1 MKKNYSRHILLA
13 SVLSLSL
20 CGLHAQKKNAEQ
32 TSEKKPVQA
41 LGLFKLDR
49 VQSKSMTGPRAILGS
64 QLELTDANT
73 FTQVD
78 LISEKSGMQ
87 HQRFDQYYDKVR
99 VEFSSPVIHSEK
111 GIPVAISGEFYAVKD
126 LSTTPAIS
134 AQQGF
139 QNALRQV
146 GAQQYLWEYPD
157 AAQEIDYQ
165 KPEGEL
171 VVLPYITDAGTTMKL
186 AYKYDIYAT
195 YPLSRG
201 EVYVDA
207 QKGEVLFYNSI
218 IKHVDSFGHVGEIA
232 ATVKTADE
240 AKKALEN
247 YDALAYITGSAATRY
262 SGTRSIETALS
273 GGSYILA
280 DAGRKL
286 YTRDAKN
293 QAPGSTYP
301 YINNYDQFTDND
313 NNWTSAEHSVN
324 KDDAALDAHW
334 GAMMT
339 YDYFLSQ
346 HNRNS
351 YDNNG
356 AQIRSYVH
364 VDVNYDNAFWN
375 GSVMSYGD
383 GSSNGQ
389 EGNGYFD
396 ALTSLDVAAHEIGH
410 AVCTYTANLAYQRE
424 SGGLNEGFSDIW
436 GAAVEFYAKGNGN
449 ETNPNPEIW
458 LIGDEIDRR
467 AGSAALRS
475 MSDPKSLG
483 QPDTYGGTYWKEP
496 NCGTPTR
503 TNDYCGVHTNSG
515 VLNHWFYLT
524 SVGGAGTN
532 DVGDSYSVNGIG
544 VTKAACISYRT
555 ESLYLSSNST
565 YADARAASIQA
576 AIDLYG
582 AGGAE
587 EQAVTNAWYAVNV
600 GSAYG
605 ETPPV
610 EYCTSQGNSVAD
622 EYIGRV
628 QLGSIDNTSGASSGY
643 TNHTAIS
650 TELTRGSAATITI
663 TPVWRGTVYA
673 EGYAVWID
681 YNQNGSFTDNGELVF
696 SRAASTSTSVS
707 GSFTVPASALDGST
721 RMRVSMKYNGI
732 PSSCETFSYGE
743 VEDYT
748 ITFGGGTAD
757 TEAPSAPTNL
767 AASNITETTLDL
779 NWNASTDNVGV
790 TGYDVYQGASLLGTV
805 TGTSASITGL
815 TADTAYSFSVQAKD
829 AAGNVSASSNTVNVT
844 TAGGVTADTEAPSAP
859 TNLAASN
866 ITETTLDLNWN
877 ASTDNVGVT
886 GYDVYQG
893 ASLLGTVTGT
903 SASITGLTADTAYSF
918 SVQAKDAAGNVSA
931 SSNTVN
937 VTTAGGVTADTEAPS
952 APTNLAASNI
962 TETTLDL
969 NWNASTD
976 NVGVTGYDVYQGT
989 SLLGTVTGTSA
1000 SITGLTADTAFSF
1013 SVQAKDAAGNVSASS
1028 NTVNVTTAGGVTAD
1042 TEAPSTPTNL
1052 AASNVT
1058 ETTLDLSWNA
1068 STDNVGVTG
1077 YDVYQGSSLLGSVTG
1092 TSASITGLTANTAYT
1107 FSVRAKDAA
1116 GNVST
1121 AASVNVTTAG
1131 GGGPLDDTLIA
1142 SYFETGWD
1150 GWIDGGGDC
1159 ARYAGSRSPE
1169 GTYSIQLRDNS
1180 GVASSM
1186 TSPEFDLSAYDNIE
1200 ISFSLYAYSM
1210 EYGED
1215 FWVRYNDGSGWQ
1227 TVAAYAQ
1234 GTSFNNNTF
1243 YTATI
1248 NLPATS
1254 YNLTSTGSFRFQCDA
1269 SANGDL
1275 VYIDEVVIRG
1285 TATAGVNGIVEA
1297 AAPQTFGGESF
1308 ADQPDFEGDFVVY
1321 PSPAVDLARVQLML
1335 DIEDKPVDVM
1345 LSVYDIKGS
1354 RVLTKEYSNLTEA
1367 AFTEELDVTNFKSG
1381 VYFVEI
1387 TSQSGMKE
1395 TAKFIKK

>member
-1 MKKNYSRHILLA
+1 M
-13 SVLSLSL
+13 
-20 CGLHAQKKNAEQ
+20 
-32 TSEKKPVQA
+32 
-41 LGLFKLDR
+41 
-49 VQSKSMTGPRAILGS
+49 QSKSMTGPRIILGS
-64 QLELTDANT
+64 QLELTDDNT

-87 HQRFDQYYDKVR
+87 HQRFDQYYDNVR

-111 GIPVAISGEFYAVKD
+111 GTPTAISGEFYAVKD

-134 AQQGF
+134 PQQGF
-139 QNALRQV
+139 QNALRQI
-146 GAQQYLWEYPD
+146 GAQHYLWEYPD

-165 KPEGEL
+165 KPAGEL

-195 YPLSRG
+195 FPLSRG

-207 QKGEVLFYNSI
+207 QKGDVLFYNSI

-232 ATVKTADE
+232 ATVRTADE
-240 AKKALEN
+240 AKKALED
-247 YDALAYITGSAATRY
+247 YDALAYVTGSAATRY
-262 SGTRSIETALS
+262 SGTRSIETTLS

-313 NNWTSAEHSVN
+313 NNWTSAEHSAN

-351 YDNNG
+351 FDNNG
-356 AQIRSYVH
+356 TQIRSYVH

-467 AGSAALRS
+467 TGSAALRS

-483 QPDTYGGTYWKEP
+483 QPDTYGGTYWKNP

-515 VLNHWFYLT
+515 VLNHWFYLS
-524 SVGGAGTN
+524 SVGGTGTN
-532 DVGDSYSVNGIG
+532 DVGSSYSVNGIG
-544 VTKAACISYRT
+544 VTKAARISYRT

-582 AGGAE
+582 AGSAE

-610 EYCTSQGNSVAD
+610 DYCTSQGNSVAD

-628 QLGSIDNTSGASSGY
+628 QLGSIDNASGATSGY
-643 TNHTAIS
+643 TDHTAVS
-650 TELTRGSAATITI
+650 TELTRGSSATITI
-663 TPVWRGTVYA
+663 TPVWRGTVYS

-681 YNQNGSFTDNGELVF
+681 YNQNGSFTDSGELVF
-696 SRAASTSTSVS
+696 SQGANQNTSVS
-707 GSFTVPASALDGST
+707 GSFTVPTSALDGST

-767 AASNITETTLDL
+767 AASNVTETTLDL
-779 NWNASTDNVGV
+779 TWTASTDNVGV

-815 TADTAYSFSVQAKD
+815 TADTSYSFSVQAKD
-829 AAGNVSASSNTVNVT
+829 AAGNVSASSNVVNVT
-844 TAGGVTADTEAPSAP
+844 TAGGTTPDTEAPSAP
-859 TNLAASN
+859 TNLTASN
-866 ITETTLDLNWN
+866 VTETTLDLTWT

-893 ASLLGTVTGT
+893 A
-903 SASITGLTADTAYSF
+903 
-918 SVQAKDAAGNVSA
+918 
-931 SSNTVN
+931 
-937 VTTAGGVTADTEAPS
+937 
-952 APTNLAASNI
+952 
-962 TETTLDL
+962 
-969 NWNASTD
+969 
-976 NVGVTGYDVYQGT
+976 
-989 SLLGTVTGTSA
+989 
-1000 SITGLTADTAFSF
+1000 
-1013 SVQAKDAAGNVSASS
+1013 
-1028 NTVNVTTAGGVTAD
+1028 
-1042 TEAPSTPTNL
+1042 
-1052 AASNVT
+1052 
-1058 ETTLDLSWNA
+1058 
-1068 STDNVGVTG
+1068 
-1077 YDVYQGSSLLGSVTG
+1077 SLLGSVTG

-1107 FSVRAKDAA
+1107 FTVNAKDAA
-1116 GNVST
+1116 GNSS
-1121 AASVNVTTAG
+1121 AGASVNVTTADG
-1131 GGGPLDDTLIA
+1131 GGGPIDDTLIA

-1169 GTYSIQLRDNS
+1169 GSYSIQLRDNS

-1186 TSPEFDLSAYDNIE
+1186 TSPVFDLSAYDNVE
-1200 ISFSLYAYSM
+1200 ISFSMYAYSM
-1210 EYGED
+1210 ENGED

-1227 TVAAYAQ
+1227 TVVAYAR

-1243 YTATI
+1243 YTATV
-1248 NLPATS
+1248 NLPASS
-1254 YNLTSTGSFRFQCDA
+1254 YNLSSTGQFRFQCDA

-1285 TATAGVNGIVEA
+1285 TATAGVNAIVEA
-1297 AAPQTFGGESF
+1297 AAPQTFRGESF
-1308 ADQPDFEGDFVVY
+1308 AEQPDFEGDFVVY
-1321 PSPAVDLARVQLML
+1321 PSPAVDLARVQVML
-1335 DIEDKPVDVM
+1335 DIEDKPVDVV

-1354 RVLTKEYSNLTEA
+1354 RILTKEYSNVTEA
-1367 AFTEELDVTNFKSG
+1367 AFTEELDVTSFKSG

-1387 TSQSGMKE
+1387 TAQGGMKE

>member
-1 MKKNYSRHILLA
+1 
-13 SVLSLSL
+13 
-20 CGLHAQKKNAEQ
+20 
-32 TSEKKPVQA
+32 
-41 LGLFKLDR
+41 
-49 VQSKSMTGPRAILGS
+49 MTGPRIILGS
-64 QLELTDANT
+64 QLELTDDNT

-87 HQRFDQYYDKVR
+87 HQRFDQYYDNVR

-111 GIPVAISGEFYAVKD
+111 GTPTAISGEFYAVKD

-134 AQQGF
+134 PQQGF
-139 QNALRQV
+139 QNALRQI
-146 GAQQYLWEYPD
+146 GAQHYLWEYPD

-165 KPEGEL
+165 KPAGEL

-195 YPLSRG
+195 FPLSRG

-207 QKGEVLFYNSI
+207 QKGDVLFYNSI

-232 ATVKTADE
+232 ATVRTADE
-240 AKKALEN
+240 AKKALED
-247 YDALAYITGSAATRY
+247 YDALAYVTGSAATRY
-262 SGTRSIETALS
+262 SGTRSIETTLS

-313 NNWTSAEHSVN
+313 NNWTSAEHSAN

-351 YDNNG
+351 FDNNG
-356 AQIRSYVH
+356 TQIRSYVH

-467 AGSAALRS
+467 TGSAALRS

-483 QPDTYGGTYWKEP
+483 QPDTYGGTYWKNP

-515 VLNHWFYLT
+515 VLNHWFYLS
-524 SVGGAGTN
+524 SVGGTGTN
-532 DVGDSYSVNGIG
+532 DVGSSYSVNGIG
-544 VTKAACISYRT
+544 VTKAARISYRT

-582 AGGAE
+582 AGSAE

-610 EYCTSQGNSVAD
+610 DYCTSQGNSVAD

-628 QLGSIDNTSGASSGY
+628 QLGSIDNASGATSGY
-643 TNHTAIS
+643 TDHTAVS
-650 TELTRGSAATITI
+650 TELTRGSSATITI
-663 TPVWRGTVYA
+663 TPVWRGTVYS

-681 YNQNGSFTDNGELVF
+681 YNQNGSFTDSGELVF
-696 SRAASTSTSVS
+696 SQGANQNTSVS
-707 GSFTVPASALDGST
+707 GSFTVPTSALDGST

-767 AASNITETTLDL
+767 AASNVTETTLDL
-779 NWNASTDNVGV
+779 TWTASTDNVGV

-815 TADTAYSFSVQAKD
+815 TADTSYSFSVQAKD
-829 AAGNVSASSNTVNVT
+829 AAGNVSASSNVVNVT
-844 TAGGVTADTEAPSAP
+844 TAGGTTPDTEAPSAP
-859 TNLAASN
+859 TNLTASN
-866 ITETTLDLNWN
+866 VTETTLDLTWT

-893 ASLLGTVTGT
+893 A
-903 SASITGLTADTAYSF
+903 
-918 SVQAKDAAGNVSA
+918 
-931 SSNTVN
+931 
-937 VTTAGGVTADTEAPS
+937 
-952 APTNLAASNI
+952 
-962 TETTLDL
+962 
-969 NWNASTD
+969 
-976 NVGVTGYDVYQGT
+976 
-989 SLLGTVTGTSA
+989 
-1000 SITGLTADTAFSF
+1000 
-1013 SVQAKDAAGNVSASS
+1013 
-1028 NTVNVTTAGGVTAD
+1028 
-1042 TEAPSTPTNL
+1042 
-1052 AASNVT
+1052 
-1058 ETTLDLSWNA
+1058 
-1068 STDNVGVTG
+1068 
-1077 YDVYQGSSLLGSVTG
+1077 SLLGSVTG

-1107 FSVRAKDAA
+1107 FTVNAKDAA
-1116 GNVST
+1116 GNSS
-1121 AASVNVTTAG
+1121 AGASVNVTTADG
-1131 GGGPLDDTLIA
+1131 GGGPIDDTLIA

-1169 GTYSIQLRDNS
+1169 GSYSIQLRDNS

-1186 TSPEFDLSAYDNIE
+1186 TSPVFDLSAYDNVE
-1200 ISFSLYAYSM
+1200 ISFSMYAYSM
-1210 EYGED
+1210 ENGED

-1227 TVAAYAQ
+1227 TVVAYAR

-1243 YTATI
+1243 YTATV
-1248 NLPATS
+1248 NLPASS
-1254 YNLTSTGSFRFQCDA
+1254 YNLSSTGQFRFQCDA

-1285 TATAGVNGIVEA
+1285 TATAGVNAIVEA
-1297 AAPQTFGGESF
+1297 AAPQTFRGESF
-1308 ADQPDFEGDFVVY
+1308 AEQPDFEGDFVVY
-1321 PSPAVDLARVQLML
+1321 PSPAVDLARVQVML
-1335 DIEDKPVDVM
+1335 DIEDKPVDVV

-1354 RVLTKEYSNLTEA
+1354 RILTKEYSNVTEA
-1367 AFTEELDVTNFKSG
+1367 AFTEELDVTSFKSG

-1387 TSQSGMKE
+1387 TAQGGMKE

>member
-1 MKKNYSRHILLA
+1 M
-13 SVLSLSL
+13 
-20 CGLHAQKKNAEQ
+20 
-32 TSEKKPVQA
+32 
-41 LGLFKLDR
+41 
-49 VQSKSMTGPRAILGS
+49 QSKSMTGPRIILGS
-64 QLELTDANT
+64 QLELTDDNT

-87 HQRFDQYYDKVR
+87 HQRFDQYYDNVR

-111 GIPVAISGEFYAVKD
+111 GTPTAISGEFYAVKD

-134 AQQGF
+134 PQQGF
-139 QNALRQV
+139 QNALRQI
-146 GAQQYLWEYPD
+146 GAQHYLWEYPD

-165 KPEGEL
+165 KPAGEL

-195 YPLSRG
+195 FPLSRG

-207 QKGEVLFYNSI
+207 QKGDVLFYNSI

-232 ATVKTADE
+232 ATVRTADE
-240 AKKALEN
+240 AKKALED
-247 YDALAYITGSAATRY
+247 YDALAYVTGSAATRY
-262 SGTRSIETALS
+262 SGTRSIETTLS

-313 NNWTSAEHSVN
+313 NNWTSAEHSAN

-351 YDNNG
+351 FDNNG
-356 AQIRSYVH
+356 TQIRSYVH

-467 AGSAALRS
+467 TGSAALRS

-483 QPDTYGGTYWKEP
+483 QPDTYGGTYWKNP

-515 VLNHWFYLT
+515 VLNHWFYLS
-524 SVGGAGTN
+524 SVGGTGTN
-532 DVGDSYSVNGIG
+532 DVGSSYSVNGIG
-544 VTKAACISYRT
+544 VTKAARISYRT

-582 AGGAE
+582 AGSAE

-610 EYCTSQGNSVAD
+610 DYCTSQGNSVAD

-628 QLGSIDNTSGASSGY
+628 QLGSIDNASGATSGY
-643 TNHTAIS
+643 TDHTAVS
-650 TELTRGSAATITI
+650 TELTRGSSATITI
-663 TPVWRGTVYA
+663 TPVWRGTVYS

-681 YNQNGSFTDNGELVF
+681 YNQNGSFTDSGELVF
-696 SRAASTSTSVS
+696 SQGANQNTSVS
-707 GSFTVPASALDGST
+707 GSFTVPTSALDGST

-767 AASNITETTLDL
+767 AASNVTETTLDL
-779 NWNASTDNVGV
+779 TWDASTDNVGVTGYDVYQGTSLLGTVTGTSASITGLTADTSYSFSVQAKDAAGNVSASSNNVNVTTAGGTTADTEAPSAPTNLAASNVTETTLDLTWTASTDNVGV

-815 TADTAYSFSVQAKD
+815 TADTSYSFSVQAKD
-829 AAGNVSASSNTVNVT
+829 AAGNVSASSNVVNVT
-844 TAGGVTADTEAPSAP
+844 TAGGTTPDTEAPSAP
-859 TNLAASN
+859 TNLTASN
-866 ITETTLDLNWN
+866 VTETTLDLTWT

-893 ASLLGTVTGT
+893 A
-903 SASITGLTADTAYSF
+903 
-918 SVQAKDAAGNVSA
+918 
-931 SSNTVN
+931 
-937 VTTAGGVTADTEAPS
+937 
-952 APTNLAASNI
+952 
-962 TETTLDL
+962 
-969 NWNASTD
+969 
-976 NVGVTGYDVYQGT
+976 
-989 SLLGTVTGTSA
+989 
-1000 SITGLTADTAFSF
+1000 
-1013 SVQAKDAAGNVSASS
+1013 
-1028 NTVNVTTAGGVTAD
+1028 
-1042 TEAPSTPTNL
+1042 
-1052 AASNVT
+1052 
-1058 ETTLDLSWNA
+1058 
-1068 STDNVGVTG
+1068 
-1077 YDVYQGSSLLGSVTG
+1077 SLLGSVTG

-1107 FSVRAKDAA
+1107 FTVNAKDAA
-1116 GNVST
+1116 GNSS
-1121 AASVNVTTAG
+1121 AGASVNVTTADG
-1131 GGGPLDDTLIA
+1131 GGGPIDDTLIA

-1169 GTYSIQLRDNS
+1169 GSYSIQLRDNS

-1186 TSPEFDLSAYDNIE
+1186 TSPVFDLSAYDNVE
-1200 ISFSLYAYSM
+1200 ISFSMYAYSM
-1210 EYGED
+1210 ENGED

-1227 TVAAYAQ
+1227 TVVAYAR

-1243 YTATI
+1243 YTATV
-1248 NLPATS
+1248 NLPASS
-1254 YNLTSTGSFRFQCDA
+1254 YNLSSTGQFRFQCDA

-1285 TATAGVNGIVEA
+1285 TATAGVNAIVEA
-1297 AAPQTFGGESF
+1297 AAPQTFRGESF
-1308 ADQPDFEGDFVVY
+1308 AEQPDFEGDFVVY
-1321 PSPAVDLARVQLML
+1321 PSPAVDLARVQVML
-1335 DIEDKPVDVM
+1335 DIEDKPVDVV

-1354 RVLTKEYSNLTEA
+1354 RILTKEYSNVTEA
-1367 AFTEELDVTNFKSG
+1367 AFTEELDVTSFKSG

-1387 TSQSGMKE
+1387 TAQGGMKE

>member
-247 YDALAYITGSAATRY
+247 YDALAYVTGSAATRY
-262 SGTRSIETALS
+262 SGTRSIETTLS

-467 AGSAALRS
+467 TGSAALRS

-544 VTKAACISYRT
+544 VSKAARISYRT

-628 QLGSIDNTSGASSGY
+628 QLGSIDNASGASSGY

-681 YNQNGSFTDNGELVF
+681 YNQNGSFTDSGELVF

-790 TGYDVYQGASLLGTV
+790 TGYDVYQGTSLLGTV
-805 TGTSASITGL
+805 TATSTSITGL

-844 TAGGVTADTEAPSAP
+844 TAGGVTADTEAPS
-859 TNLAASN
+859 
-866 ITETTLDLNWN
+866 I
-877 ASTDNVGVT
+877 
-886 GYDVYQG
+886 
-893 ASLLGTVTGT
+893 
-903 SASITGLTADTAYSF
+903 
-918 SVQAKDAAGNVSA
+918 
-931 SSNTVN
+931 
-937 VTTAGGVTADTEAPS
+937 
-952 APTNLAASNI
+952 
-962 TETTLDL
+962 
-969 NWNASTD
+969 
-976 NVGVTGYDVYQGT
+976 
-989 SLLGTVTGTSA
+989 
-1000 SITGLTADTAFSF
+1000 
-1013 SVQAKDAAGNVSASS
+1013 
-1028 NTVNVTTAGGVTAD
+1028 
-1042 TEAPSTPTNL
+1042 PTNL

-1121 AASVNVTTAG
+1121 AASVNVSTAG
-1131 GGGPLDDTLIA
+1131 GSGGPLDDTLIA
-1142 SYFETGWD
+1142 SYFETGWE